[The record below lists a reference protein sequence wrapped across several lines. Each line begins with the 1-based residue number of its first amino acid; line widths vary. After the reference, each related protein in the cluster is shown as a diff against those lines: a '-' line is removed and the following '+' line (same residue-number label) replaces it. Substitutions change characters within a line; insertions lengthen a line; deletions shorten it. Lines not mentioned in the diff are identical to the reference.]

1 MLEQY
6 QLCFIESVRR
16 IVAAHWLL
24 RRPSVRILDMGCN
37 TSGRQLAELARL
49 TRGEVVGI
57 NVPEGFPSIEAVQNA
72 GPRVKMF
79 QMDGMNLTFPDKSF
93 DLVISANVIEHVPDP
108 AKFIHEA
115 ARVLKDDGV
124 AYLETAPLWTSARGH
139 HVMESMVAEN
149 CPEETQFRDDG
160 SVIPEWSHLT
170 LSRDEME
177 LTIGKKVLGPTRDY
191 ILRYLYDSRDLNKT
205 PWREIAAACR
215 TAFPHL
221 QLLPRPLP
229 GVDTRLM
236 PTDGA
241 DDYSAYG
248 FTAVGRKRPQ
258 GWISRR
264 LNWRLRRIGF

>member
-1 MLEQY
+1 
-6 QLCFIESVRR
+6 
-16 IVAAHWLL
+16 
-24 RRPSVRILDMGCN
+24 MGCD
-37 TSGRQLAELARL
+37 TSGQQLAELARL

-160 SVIPEWSHLT
+160 SIIPEWSHLT
-170 LSRDEME
+170 LSRNEME
-177 LTIGKKVLGPTRDY
+177 FTIGKKVLGPTRDY

-221 QLLPRPLP
+221 QLMPRPLP
-229 GVDTRLM
+229 GIDTRLI

-264 LNWRLRRIGF
+264 LNWRLRRIGL